1 MKKMIPYSVYLPA
14 EYHDKIREL
23 AKERKA
29 SGTVRD
35 AIQMILDGDD
45 SYGAG
50 YRKAVKDSIKLID
63 ACKEIEHIAIRG
75 KYLSEVLITQLEQL
89 EP

>member
-1 MKKMIPYSVYLPA
+1 
-14 EYHDKIREL
+14 
-23 AKERKA
+23 
-29 SGTVRD
+29 
-35 AIQMILDGDD
+35 MILDGDD
-45 SYGAG
+45 NYSAG
-50 YRKAVKDSIKLID
+50 YRKAVKDTIKVID

>member
-29 SGTVRD
+29 SSTVRD

-45 SYGAG
+45 NYSAG
-50 YRKAVKDSIKLID
+50 YHKAIKESIKVID